1 MGLLKLTESER
12 LEILNLHN
20 NARVIKEQ
28 TTPVVPAS
36 STVPTAATTMDRKT
50 LVTKIQDILKTKYNA
65 DLGPKGA
72 DGVLGPKTLAAL
84 TTAMANKSKAAPVA
98 GTTPVA
104 GTGTQLPTVTVTGQ
118 KAPDPAI
125 AAAPK
130 VPLSVLPPKVP
141 GVSYQTT
148 PATPAATS
156 TTQPTAQT
164 SSEVLGTEV
173 GQSQQPALSQT
184 SQQAL
189 AGQLTPQQIRQQG
202 RFDQRLARQA
212 RRNTRRAGQQEQ

>member
-20 NARVIKEQ
+20 NARIIKEQ
-28 TTPVVPAS
+28 AS
-36 STVPTAATTMDRKT
+36 SVVSSAAPAAAPTDDKS
-50 LVTKIQDILKTKYNA
+50 KIMAIQKLLKTKYNA
-65 DLGPKGA
+65 DLGTAGEAKDGV
-72 DGVLGPKTLAAL
+72 DGVLGQKTITAL
-84 TTAMANKSKAAPVA
+84 STAMKSKSKAAPAA

-125 AAAPK
+125 AAAPN
-130 VPLSVLPPKVP
+130 VPLPSVATPAAP
-141 GVSYQTT
+141 GVSGQPA
-148 PATPAATS
+148 PATPATAPAT
-156 TTQPTAQT
+156 QGAD
-164 SSEVLGTEV
+164 EFGTEAP
-173 GQSQQPALSQT
+173 QPQLSAQ

>member
-28 TTPVVPAS
+28 AAPVVPAL

-50 LVTKIQDILKTKYNA
+50 LITKIQEKLLAKGF

-84 TTAMANKSKAAPVA
+84 TTAMANKSKAAPA
-98 GTTPVA
+98 TPA
-104 GTGTQLPTVTVTGQ
+104 AQ
-118 KAPDPAI
+118 
-125 AAAPK
+125 AAPAT
-130 VPLSVLPPKVP
+130 PAT
-141 GVSYQTT
+141 QAA
-148 PATPAATS
+148 PATPAAQAAPATPAAQAAPA
-156 TTQPTAQT
+156 TQPTAQT

>member
-28 TTPVVPAS
+28 ATPVVPAS

-65 DLGPKGA
+65 NLGTAGPNQ
-72 DGVLGPKTLAAL
+72 DGVDGNLGPKTLAAL
-84 TTAMANKSKAAPVA
+84 TTAMANKSKA
-98 GTTPVA
+98 TP
-104 GTGTQLPTVTVTGQ
+104 
-118 KAPDPAI
+118 
-125 AAAPK
+125 AAPAA
-130 VPLSVLPPKVP
+130 
-141 GVSYQTT
+141 TT
-148 PATPAATS
+148 TTATPASPAAT
-156 TTQPTAQT
+156 TTTATPASPAATTAQT

-173 GQSQQPALSQT
+173 GQPKQPELSAQ

-212 RRNTRRAGQQEQ
+212 RRNERRAGQQGQQQ

>member
-20 NARVIKEQ
+20 NARIIKEQ
-28 TTPVVPAS
+28 AAPAVPAS

-50 LVTKIQDILKTKYNA
+50 LITKIQDKLLAKGY

-72 DGVLGPKTLAAL
+72 DGVLGPKTLGAL
-84 TTAMANKSKAAPVA
+84 TTAMANKSKAAPA
-98 GTTPVA
+98 AATPA
-104 GTGTQLPTVTVTGQ
+104 TGTGTQLPTVTVTGQ

-148 PATPAATS
+148 PATAPA
-156 TTQPTAQT
+156 TQGTDEFGAEAPQPQLSAQ
-164 SSEVLGTEV
+164 
-173 GQSQQPALSQT
+173 

-212 RRNTRRAGQQEQ
+212 RRNERRAGQQQ

>member
-1 MGLLKLTESER
+1 MGLLNLTESER
-12 LEILNLHN
+12 REILNLHN
-20 NARVIKEQ
+20 NARIIKEQ
-28 TTPVVPAS
+28 TAPATAPATAPVATPQ
-36 STVPTAATTMDRKT
+36 TAADVIKELQT
-50 LVTKIQDILKTKYNA
+50 LLNTKY
-65 DLGPKGA
+65 GA
-72 DGVLGPKTLAAL
+72 KLVPDGKWGNL
-84 TTAMANKSKAAPVA
+84 TQTAFETAVKSKAAA
-98 GTTPVA
+98 TTAAAATPA
-104 GTGTQLPTVTVTGQ
+104 TGTGTQLPTVTVAGQ

-130 VPLSVLPPKVP
+130 VPLSVMPPTVP
-141 GVSYQTT
+141 GVSYQTK
-148 PATPAATS
+148 PVEPTS
-156 TTQPTAQT
+156 QT

>member
-20 NARVIKEQ
+20 NARIIKEQ
-28 TTPVVPAS
+28 AAPAVPAS

-50 LVTKIQDILKTKYNA
+50 LITKIQDKLLAKGY

-72 DGVLGPKTLAAL
+72 DGVLGSKTLGAL
-84 TTAMANKSKAAPVA
+84 TTAMANKSKAAPA
-98 GTTPVA
+98 ASTTAAPA
-104 GTGTQLPTVTVTGQ
+104 TGT
-118 KAPDPAI
+118 
-125 AAAPK
+125 AAPAASTTAA
-130 VPLSVLPPKVP
+130 PATGTAAPAASTTAAPATQSP
-141 GVSYQTT
+141 GVDSGNTDFT
-148 PATPAATS
+148 DGGDL
-156 TTQPTAQT
+156 QPQLSAQ
-164 SSEVLGTEV
+164 
-173 GQSQQPALSQT
+173 